1 MKACSPP
8 CGLAGAP
15 CPLTLKRELKAALSA
30 LKQFSEQGL
39 ESIDGTVDVEK
50 GSLEKQAKHRREKA
64 DNNQA
69 NPGSI
74 TQDCKKSKS
83 AI

>member
-1 MKACSPP
+1 MLVNYPV
-8 CGLAGAP
+8 GAGNQP
-15 CPLTLKRELKAALSA
+15 TSSTRAALSA

-39 ESIDGTVDVEK
+39 ESIDGAVNVEK
-50 GSLEKQAKHRREKA
+50 GSLEKQAKHLREKA

-69 NPGSI
+69 KPASI
-74 TQDCKKSKS
+74 SQDCKKSKS